1 MRGPGPVGYLPIAT
15 TAMALAFAIRLFVR
29 YRERGGTHHVWW
41 IVGMLTY
48 AAGTMTESLTTL
60 IGWHEPIFR
69 AWYITGAL
77 LGGAPL
83 AQGTVYLLMK
93 RRIANQLTVAVA
105 TLVIVASVCVILSPI
120 NYAAVEPYRLTGR
133 VLEWHWVRRFSPFI
147 NLYAVAFLTG
157 GAIFS
162 AVRYRRRR
170 ETYHRY
176 VGNVLI
182 AIGALLPGIGGTF
195 TRFGHTEVL
204 YVTELIGLL
213 FIYAGFCFNTAPATA
228 AAPSRCRARGAES
241 RLRSPPSS
249 NHSDAIYS
257 RKGSSHYRAR
267 VIRDRLMAN
276 DVPDTNEE
284 GL

>member
-1 MRGPGPVGYLPIAT
+1 MNDTGLVGYLPIAST
-15 TAMALAFAIRLFVR
+15 IISFAFAARLYVR

-41 IVGMLTY
+41 IIGMLTY
-48 AAGTMTESLTTL
+48 GAGTLTESLTTL
-60 IGWHEPIFR
+60 TGWHEPVFR

-93 RRIANQLTVAVA
+93 KRTANRLTIAVA
-105 TLVIVASVCVILSPI
+105 TIVIIAAVCVILSPI
-120 NYAAVEPYRLTGR
+120 NYASVEPHRLTGR
-133 VLEWHWVRRFSPFI
+133 VLEWHWVRLFSPFI
-147 NLYAVAFLTG
+147 NLYAVTFLIG

-162 AVRYRRRR
+162 ALRYRRRR

-213 FIYAGFCFNTAPATA
+213 FIYAGFRFNTAPAAIPAPVA
-228 AAPSRCRARGAES
+228 AAA
-241 RLRSPPSS
+241 
-249 NHSDAIYS
+249 
-257 RKGSSHYRAR
+257 
-267 VIRDRLMAN
+267 
-276 DVPDTNEE
+276 
-284 GL
+284 

>member
-15 TAMALAFAIRLFVR
+15 TVIALAFAIRLFAR

-77 LGGAPL
+77 LGGVPL

-157 GAIFS
+157 GAILS
-162 AVRYRRRR
+162 ALRYRRRR

-195 TRFGHTEVL
+195 TRFGHTQVL

-213 FIYAGFCFNTAPATA
+213 FIYAGFYFNTVPATA
-228 AAPSRCRARGAES
+228 AASVA
-241 RLRSPPSS
+241 
-249 NHSDAIYS
+249 
-257 RKGSSHYRAR
+257 
-267 VIRDRLMAN
+267 MAA
-276 DVPDTNEE
+276 
-284 GL
+284 